1 MSFGIKLLIAVL
13 LDVLVGDPYS
23 FPHPVRWLGN
33 LISLEER
40 WIRRIPE
47 TRNGYLILGFSATI
61 FNMLLAVALPLFT
74 LRFLKGNILLRDTLE
89 VYFLYSALAAGCLHR
104 EALKVK
110 CALSDSLQSA
120 RKQVSYIVGRDTE
133 NMTEEEVVVATVET
147 VAENTSDGV
156 IAPLFYIFLFGAAGG
171 YLYKCVNTMDSMWGY
186 QNQKYRNLG
195 CFPARMDD
203 FFNWIPARFTAFLML
218 CSSFGNPYVRNAWQ
232 VFCRDR
238 KKHSSPNSGNPESMV
253 AGLLGIQLGG
263 RRSYEG
269 EIIDKGFIGN
279 RLREIHSSH
288 ILDAVKIMYRSE
300 FLALLIYYIVLYFEG
315 FHV

>member
-1 MSFGIKLLIAVL
+1 MSFGVKLLIAVL
-13 LDVLVGDPYS
+13 LDVLLGDPYS

-40 WIRRIPE
+40 WIRHVPE
-47 TRNGYLILGFSATI
+47 TRSGYRMLGFFATV
-61 FNMLLAVALPLFT
+61 FNLSLAVVFPLLT
-74 LRFLKGNILLRDTLE
+74 LRLLNGNILLRDILE

-104 EALKVK
+104 EAMKVK
-110 CALSDSLQSA
+110 RALSDSLKSG

-133 NMTEEEVVVATVET
+133 NMAGEEVVVATVET

-186 QNQKYRNLG
+186 RNQKYRNLG
-195 CFPARMDD
+195 YFPARLDD
-203 FFNWIPARFTAFLML
+203 FFNWIPARLTALLML
-218 CSSFGNPYVRNAWQ
+218 CSSVGNPYFRNAWQ

-238 KKHSSPNSGNPESMV
+238 KKHSSPNSGYPESVV

-263 RRSYEG
+263 KRSYEG
-269 EIIDKGFIGN
+269 EMIDKGFIGN
-279 RLREIHSSH
+279 RLRDIDSSH
-288 ILDAVKIMYRSE
+288 ILDSVKIMYRSE
-300 FLALLIYYIVLYFEG
+300 TLCLLIYFTLFFFEV